1 LKNFFLKVSQIAL
14 GITIAFVLL
23 FAVLGY
29 FLTRQTSFVLN
40 TKSIRWITR
49 QVEMRA
55 GVRLDFPAIRISAR
69 PSGALRSHITLD
81 LERPC
86 VRAPEFS
93 SCFAQAH
100 FEFEFGFSKLKFQLI
115 EVGPVRLTGGNL
127 RATFPEEARPSE
139 DEAPPSGNAAGRR
152 GTHEPASIRLPPWA
166 SKAPVND
173 LQVQLS
179 SFEVTRGRTSYTGA
193 LILNA
198 SASPALSEIHAQI
211 IDAKV
216 ALKES
221 PISPFN
227 DVIVHHCRIALK
239 LEGGGSRLALN
250 CPVEL
255 PLRATTTKRLPKFLA
270 DPRIVFRIESNLWN
284 DGLLETSRHVS
295 GVLKLDIPRFANTT
309 LAGFGSV
316 LIRVEGI
323 PSQADGG
330 EFNAEA
336 DLDLRFEVLSFR
348 QLRLIL
354 ARTAWAI
361 PAPFNVLNGKAELSA
376 RGSVDLNGGTIP
388 IQLVTDLRSPEE
400 NFETR
405 SNGTFSFSRKEDEF
419 RSHLKMDIA
428 LSRVRLVLP
437 RIELTSIPPLT
448 PDARIRR
455 PVQAAEAE
463 PSFVYEIRITT
474 PAGPVLLDSNL
485 AEIAIPVRLD
495 LTVRSDKPVSGAVQ
509 VEELPLQLFRR
520 SARVD
525 YLNLGFKADRQSLNG
540 SIRLIYADYTVR
552 IELLGTIDEPVFRL
566 SSDPPLP
573 HGEVL
578 SVLLYGK
585 PSEGLDS
592 GELQSVTSVEAA
604 LQERAITLA
613 SFYLLASTP
622 IESVGYNPE
631 AGEFSIKVR
640 LGEGT
645 SFNLTVPEKGRL
657 SPGLRKRLGR
667 SWSITTQ
674 IFDPLD
680 PSRQTLSAFLEWR
693 HRY

>member
-1 LKNFFLKVSQIAL
+1 MKVSQIAL
-14 GITIAFVLL
+14 GITVAFLL
-23 FAVLGY
+23 VFAIVGY
-29 FLTRQTSFVLN
+29 FLTRQTSFVLD

-69 PSGALRSHITLD
+69 PSGALRSHVTLD

-86 VRAPEFS
+86 VRTPEFS
-93 SCFAQAH
+93 SCFSQAH

-115 EVGPVRLTGGNL
+115 EVGPVRLAGGNF
-127 RATFPEEARPSE
+127 RATFPEEDRPSE
-139 DEAPPSGNAAGRR
+139 DEAPPPGNAAGRR
-152 GTHEPASIRLPPWA
+152 GSHEPASIRLPPWA
-166 SKAPVND
+166 SKAPVRD
-173 LQVQLS
+173 LQLQLS
-179 SFEVTRGRTSYTGA
+179 SFEVTSGRTSYSGA
-193 LILNA
+193 LIVNA
-198 SASPALSEIHAQI
+198 SASPALSEIRAQI
-211 IDAKV
+211 INAKV

-227 DVIVHHCRIALK
+227 AVFVHQCRIALK

-255 PLRATTTKRLPKFLA
+255 PLRATTTNRLPKFLA

-284 DGLLETSRHVS
+284 DGFLETSRHVS
-295 GVLKLDIPRFANTT
+295 GVLKLSIPRFANTT

-316 LIRVEGI
+316 LVRMEGI
-323 PSQADGG
+323 PSRDDGS

-336 DLDLRFEVLSFR
+336 DLDLKFEVLSFR

-354 ARTAWAI
+354 ARTAYAI
-361 PAPFNVLNGKAELSA
+361 PAPLNVLNGKAELSA

-405 SNGTFSFSRKEDEF
+405 STGAFTFSRKENGF
-419 RSHLKMDIA
+419 SSQLKMDLA

-437 RIELTSIPPLT
+437 KLELTSIPPLT

-455 PVQAAEAE
+455 PVRAAKAAP
-463 PSFVYEIRITT
+463 PSSFSYEIRITT